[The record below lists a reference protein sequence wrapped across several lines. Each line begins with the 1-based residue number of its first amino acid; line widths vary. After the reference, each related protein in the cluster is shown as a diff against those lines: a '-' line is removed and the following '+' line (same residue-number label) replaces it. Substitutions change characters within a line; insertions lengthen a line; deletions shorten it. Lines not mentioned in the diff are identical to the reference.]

1 MFKKKSISSED
12 GKIYYIEN
20 ETSSNRNV
28 KTYFVVSEEGEEFT
42 CFALSLTSSSIDRK
56 IIDQFYRN
64 THVLESFESPYL
76 LKIYDKILTKTD
88 LYLITTLLEIGTL
101 EDVIL
106 SDQQRWGEDTAN
118 DFLRQM
124 VITREKFTDKKILGN
139 MVSLSSI
146 YIKKGDFIFGGF
158 GMLGIGQELFPSK
171 FGNYYFLA
179 PEVLDEKP
187 NIDNE
192 KADVWSMGVCL
203 FCVIFGKPPFE
214 GYTRTQVLAEIH
226 RVNDVKSLFSM
237 TTSLSFEI
245 KNLIAMMLEE
255 NPLKRINFKELS
267 EHLLAQFFQPKH
279 VQKYKPTESLVRK
292 ISELRNNSKGFESMP
307 ESTILNHKMLIDL
320 LEKTDFKQATHINE
334 TFLSAMKSLDTPSEA
349 KRNNTLYSNKNSNDT
364 DLTFGTFL
372 NSLEQLPNM
381 DHYFY
386 EQNLISFYLTTLQ
399 KVILLLKVSME
410 PETAADLK
418 IFSIYF
424 SKQIQ
429 LANSI
434 NMQILKNKVNVY
446 HISEFSRI
454 ANTKDYENLIS
465 FYSGVSQKV
474 STHYQAL
481 FEEIKDHSPKFAV
494 DLTFIETADLSRI
507 RERLKE
513 LVVRFFKNEG
523 VIFKNWDDSSLRL
536 LYSVLY
542 YSRCGVDYIEY
553 FDLKQYC
560 EAQKW
565 NKFFEQIER
574 SSLDQLTNMLN
585 GVLFGKYS

>member
-20 ETSSNRNV
+20 EISSRQNV
-28 KTYFVVSEEGEEFT
+28 KTYFVVSEQGDEFT
-42 CFALSLTSSSIDRK
+42 CFALSIATASVDRK
-56 IIDQFYRN
+56 VIEQFYRN
-64 THVLESFESPYL
+64 THVLESFDSPYL

-124 VITREKFTDKKILGN
+124 VITREKFNDKCVPGN
-139 MVSLSSI
+139 MISLSSI

-158 GMLGIGQELFPSK
+158 GMLGVGQELFPST

-179 PEVLDEKP
+179 PEVLNEKP
-187 NIDNE
+187 NVDSE
-192 KADVWSMGVCL
+192 KADIWSMGVCL

-237 TTSLSFEI
+237 TTSLSYEI

-279 VQKYKPTESLVRK
+279 VQKYKPTESLVKK
-292 ISELRNNSKGFESMP
+292 ISELRNNSKGFDSMP

-320 LEKTDFKQATHINE
+320 LEKTDFKQATHLND
-334 TFLSAMKSLDTPSEA
+334 TFLSAMKSLESPSEL
-349 KRNNTLYSNKNSNDT
+349 KRNTTIYSNKNSNDT

-372 NSLEQLPNM
+372 NSLDQLPNM

-386 EQNLISFYLTTLQ
+386 EQNLVSFYLSTLQ
-399 KVILLLKVSME
+399 RLILLLKVSME

-418 IFSIYF
+418 IFTLYF
-424 SKQIQ
+424 SKQVQ

-434 NMQILKNKVNVY
+434 NLQILKHKINVY
-446 HISEFSRI
+446 HLSEFYQIS
-454 ANTKDYENLIS
+454 NTKDYENLIS
-465 FYSGVSQKV
+465 FYSGVAHKV

-481 FEEIKDHSPKFAV
+481 FEEIKDQFPKFAV
-494 DLTFIETADLSRI
+494 DLTFIESADLSRI

-523 VIFKNWDDSSLRL
+523 IIFKNWDEGSLKL
-536 LYSVLY
+536 LFSVLY
-542 YSRCGVDYIEY
+542 FTRCGVDYIEY
-553 FDLKQYC
+553 FDLNQYC
-560 EAQKW
+560 EAHKW
-565 NKFFEQIER
+565 AKFFEQIEK
-574 SSLDQLTNMLN
+574 SSLDQQTNMLN

>member
-1 MFKKKSISSED
+1 MFKKKSISSEN

-42 CFALSLTSSSIDRK
+42 CFALSLAESAIDRK
-56 IIDQFYRN
+56 VIEQFCRN
-64 THVLESFESPYL
+64 THVLENFESPYL
-76 LKIYDKILTKTD
+76 LKIFDKILTRTD
-88 LYLITTLLEIGTL
+88 LFLITTLLEIGTL

-124 VITREKFTDKKILGN
+124 VITREKITEKNMTGN
-139 MVSLSSI
+139 LISLSSI

-158 GMLGIGQELFPSK
+158 GMLGIGQEVFPSK

-179 PEVLDEKP
+179 PEVLDQKP
-187 NIDNE
+187 NINYE

-203 FCVIFGKPPFE
+203 YCVIFRRPPFE
-214 GYTRTQVLAEIH
+214 GHTRIQVLAEIH

-237 TTSLSFEI
+237 TISLSFEI

-279 VQKYKPTESLVRK
+279 VQKYKPTESLVQK
-292 ISELRNNSKGFESMP
+292 ISELRNNSKGYESMP

-320 LEKTDFKQATHINE
+320 LEKTDFKQGTHIND
-334 TFLSAMKSLDTPSEA
+334 TFLSTMKSLDVPSEA
-349 KRNNTLYSNKNSNDT
+349 KRKNTLYSNKNSNDT

-372 NSLEQLPNM
+372 NSLDQMPRM

-386 EQNLISFYLTTLQ
+386 EQNLISFYLSTLQ
-399 KVILLLKVSME
+399 KLIVLLKVSME

-418 IFSIYF
+418 VFSIYL

-429 LANSI
+429 VANSV
-434 NMQILKNKVNVY
+434 NLQILKNKINAY
-446 HISEFSRI
+446 HLSDFHRI
-454 ANTKDYENLIS
+454 VNTKDYENLIS
-465 FYSGVSQKV
+465 FYSGVGQKI
-474 STHYQAL
+474 SIHYQTL
-481 FEEIKDHSPKFAV
+481 FQEIKDHSPKFAV
-494 DLTFIETADLSRI
+494 DLTFIESADLSKI
-507 RERLKE
+507 RDRLKE
-513 LVVRFFKNEG
+513 LVLRFFKNEN
-523 VIFKNWDDSSLRL
+523 VIFRDWDNSSLKL

-542 YSRCGVDYIEY
+542 YTRCGVDYIEF

-565 NKFFEQIER
+565 NKFFEQVDQ
-574 SSLDQLTNMLN
+574 SSLEQLTDMLN